1 MPMITLLPLGGLA
14 NRMRSIASGVS
25 LARKY
30 NSRLRIIWIKDAG
43 LNCAF
48 SELFHKWHLPD
59 IRLKEASL
67 TDRILYDRP
76 RPRNMRIPQYF
87 QRLLFDDRLYDEHKE
102 RFIDRAFDYD
112 RWLTE
117 NRKVYI
123 ATCYPFFDAPDTI
136 YKELFV
142 PTDEIEQLITPY
154 TSQFTAH
161 TVGIHIRRTDNVE
174 SIRQS
179 PIGLFIEAME
189 QEVQA
194 FPDTVFFVASD
205 SEEEKSVLKRRFGKR
220 IITSAQK
227 AERNSIEGMKEA
239 VADFY
244 TLSRTHRI
252 FGSQYSSFSE
262 VAAKINNVPFS
273 TLKLKL

>member
-1 MPMITLLPLGGLA
+1 
-14 NRMRSIASGVS
+14 MRSIASGVS
-25 LARKY
+25 LARKH

-48 SELFHKWHLPD
+48 GELFREWHLPD

-67 TDRILYDRP
+67 ADRILYDRP

-87 QRLLFDDRLYDEHKE
+87 QRLLFDDCLYDEHKE
-102 RFIDRAFDYD
+102 RFIDHAFDYD
-112 RWLTE
+112 RWLSE
-117 NRKVYI
+117 NREVYI

-136 YKELFV
+136 YRELFV

-179 PIGLFIEAME
+179 PIELFIEAME
-189 QEVQA
+189 QEVRT

-205 SEEEKSVLKRRFGKR
+205 SEEEKSVLKQHFGKR

-244 TLSRTHRI
+244 TLSRTHHI